1 MMQIKTKVKKI
12 LNLLDLHYPVDAKCY
27 LYHEKPY
34 ELLFATILSAQ
45 CTDDRVNTITE
56 TLFKKYPSLA
66 AFAAAE
72 PEELERDIFSAG
84 FYTVKARHII
94 GSANMLIDE
103 FDGEVPADIDKLTRL
118 PGVGRKTANLI
129 LGHVYGL
136 PAIVVDT
143 HVKRISNKLG
153 LTGAED
159 PEKIEYA
166 LMKILPQDHWIRYNT
181 QIIAHGRTV
190 CTAKNPACNACFLNN
205 LCDFNFKKP

>member
-1 MMQIKTKVKKI
+1 MMHIKTKVRKI

-27 LYHEKPY
+27 LSHEKPY

-45 CTDDRVNTITE
+45 CTDDRVNMITE

-66 AFAAAE
+66 AFAAAD
-72 PEELERDIFSAG
+72 PSELETDIFSAG
-84 FYTVKARHII
+84 FFKVKARHII

-103 FDGEVPADIDKLTRL
+103 FGGEVPADIDKLTKL

-129 LGHVYGL
+129 LGHVYGI

-143 HVKRISNKLG
+143 HVKRISVKLG
-153 LTGAED
+153 LTANED
-159 PEKIEYA
+159 PEKVEYA
-166 LMKILPQDHWIRYNT
+166 LMKILPQDNWIRYNT

-190 CTAKNPACNACFLNN
+190 CTAKKPACENCFLCDLCEFN
-205 LCDFNFKKP
+205 LKKF

>member
-1 MMQIKTKVKKI
+1 MMHIKTKVRKI

-27 LYHEKPY
+27 LSHEKPY

-45 CTDDRVNTITE
+45 CTDDRVNMITE

-66 AFAAAE
+66 AFAAAD
-72 PEELERDIFSAG
+72 PSELETDIFSAG
-84 FYTVKARHII
+84 FYKVKARHII

-103 FDGEVPADIDKLTRL
+103 FGGEVPADIDKLTKL

-129 LGHVYGL
+129 LGHVYGI

-143 HVKRISNKLG
+143 HVKRISVKLG
-153 LTGAED
+153 LTANED
-159 PEKIEYA
+159 PEKVEYA
-166 LMKILPQDHWIRYNT
+166 LMKILPKDYWIRYNT

-190 CTAKNPACNACFLNN
+190 CTAKKPACENCFLCDLCEFN
-205 LCDFNFKKP
+205 LKKF